1 MANVERGVWDEWWE
15 VVGKLWI
22 VSGGGIR
29 GHTVGGYGRASVW
42 RMAVSEQGRVSDGQQ
57 TGGS

>member
-15 VVGKLWI
+15 VVGKLWV

-29 GHTVGGYGRASVW
+29 VAYGRRLW
-42 RMAVSEQGRVSDGQQ
+42 QGKCLADG
-57 TGGS
+57 S